1 MLPAT
6 FIKRQIDFNKQFRS
20 LLDVM
25 KLVAV
30 SQYHILEKKLQYF
43 DLFGEVLTE
52 FFDSIDV
59 SRVNHPFLNGGD
71 KPVGVLAITSDGG
84 LLGGMNMQVIAKA
97 VDILSRQ
104 PGKLIIV
111 GERGQIYAQ
120 GFGMSFTYFTGIIDN
135 ERYAQAM
142 TVRDYVTQEI
152 LNGNLGGLKVVFP
165 RALSLVM
172 NKIEVETLVPFTR
185 KDAEGAAPKT
195 GGSLAQVILETR
207 PEDIAEYLVY
217 LYVGERLYE
226 VFGMARLAEQAARF
240 VHLEESCQ
248 KIQDMNN
255 KLLLQYFKRR
265 HEIIDSNMRELFSAK
280 KAYADG

>member
-1 MLPAT
+1 MAAAT
-6 FIKRQIDFNKQFRS
+6 TIKKQIDFNKQFRS
-20 LLDVM
+20 LLEVM

-30 SQYHILEKKLQYF
+30 SQYHILERKLQYF
-43 DLFGEVLTE
+43 DLFGAVLTE

-59 SRVNHPFLNGGD
+59 TRVNHPFLNGGD
-71 KPVGVLAITSDGG
+71 KPIGVLAITSDAG
-84 LLGGMNMQVIAKA
+84 LLGGMNMQVISKA
-97 VDILSRQ
+97 IEILSRQ
-104 PGKLIIV
+104 PGKLIII

-135 ERYAQAM
+135 ERYSQAM
-142 TVRDYVTQEI
+142 TVRDYITQEI
-152 LNGNLGGLKVVFP
+152 LSGSLGGLKVVFP

-185 KDAEGAAPKT
+185 PES
-195 GGSLAQVILETR
+195 GGVPPTASDPNKIIFETT
-207 PEDIAEYLVY
+207 PGEVAEYLVY

-248 KIQDMNN
+248 KIQDMNS

-265 HEIIDSNMRELFSAK
+265 HEIIDSNMRELYSAK
-280 KAYADG
+280 KAYADAQ